1 MYFGH
6 LEIGNIVVQK
16 RKGALFEV
24 TLGTQETGLN
34 NSRQQET
41 NFHKARLSETLL
53 IRKDFRYFA
62 PAWHHQTSY
71 IADRML
77 TVYLKI
83 HM

>member
-6 LEIGNIVVQK
+6 LKIGNIVIQA

-24 TLGTQETGLN
+24 TLGTQETGLVH
-34 NSRQQET
+34 SRQQET
-41 NFHKARLSETLL
+41 NSRKTRLSETLL
-53 IRKDFRYFA
+53 IRIDIRYFA
-62 PAWHHQTSY
+62 PAWHQTLN

-83 HM
+83 QM